1 MFHLGLPGSPVGLPG
16 SSEVPKSCRTLEA
29 VCPREQTLRCAER
42 REAVRSVAKRRGA
55 AWGIASRRQGSASA
69 ERWRASIS
77 GASAERWR
85 INQRSARGALARI
98 NQRSQR
104 GALVIFQRSQ
114 RAALDWRSASISG
127 ASAQHWRIN
136 QRSQRAALPEPTLM
150 MRGTFG
156 MPDGAGRSQRAALAE
171 LIIQRSQRAAPS
183 EPTLMMRGTFVMP
196 GGARLDTSISADWM
210 LHEEW
215 QNLPTQTLTALRD
228 YINRFAHVYIL
239 CVSADVQKKHS
250 LNVGMMKMEELRQAF
265 ILYSDWVIGRSRIG
279 GADVGQEQEENTLV
293 GLRM

>member
-1 MFHLGLPGSPVGLPG
+1 
-16 SSEVPKSCRTLEA
+16 
-29 VCPREQTLRCAER
+29 
-42 REAVRSVAKRRGA
+42 
-55 AWGIASRRQGSASA
+55 
-69 ERWRASIS
+69 
-77 GASAERWR
+77 
-85 INQRSARGALARI
+85 
-98 NQRSQR
+98 
-104 GALVIFQRSQ
+104 
-114 RAALDWRSASISG
+114 
-127 ASAQHWRIN
+127 
-136 QRSQRAALPEPTLM
+136 M

-171 LIIQRSQRAAPS
+171 RIIQRSQRAAPS

-196 GGARLDTSISADWM
+196 GVARLDTSISADWM

-293 GLRM
+293 GLHM

>member
-1 MFHLGLPGSPVGLPG
+1 MSRL
-16 SSEVPKSCRTLEA
+16 
-29 VCPREQTLRCAER
+29 CA
-42 REAVRSVAKRRGA
+42 ARSVAKRCVASRSGAELRGCAAWSAAKRRGA

-69 ERWRASIS
+69 ERWRRASIS

-156 MPDGAGRSQRAALAE
+156 MPDGAGRSQRASLAE
-171 LIIQRSQRAAPS
+171 RIIQRSQRAAPS

-215 QNLPTQTLTALRD
+215 QNLPTQTLTVLRD

-279 GADVGQEQEENTLV
+279 GADVAQEQEENTLV